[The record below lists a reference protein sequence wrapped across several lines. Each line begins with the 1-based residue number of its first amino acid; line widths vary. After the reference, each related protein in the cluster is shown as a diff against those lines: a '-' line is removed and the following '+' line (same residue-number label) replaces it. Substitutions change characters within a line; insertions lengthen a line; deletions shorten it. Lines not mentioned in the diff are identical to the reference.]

1 MKKVL
6 SFVLCIMMLTMS
18 FNIIIFADEEENLA
32 AEVMTKE
39 VFEASNGISMPY
51 RLYVPDDYSAEKEYS
66 FLLFLHGAGNRGND
80 NESQVSVNTGLIN
93 RIISGETIIANGQ
106 TIDSSKEF
114 IIVAPQCATEFQWV
128 DTSWSVIPDPS
139 YKLDEIPQSKY
150 MTAVVE
156 LIDSMKVKYNLNSS
170 RMYATGLS
178 MGGFGTWDLLMRY
191 PDLFAAAIPMGGAGD
206 TSKADVIKNT
216 PVWTFHQLHDPVV
229 ASDGTV
235 AMVKA
240 LIDAGAEV
248 KFTPYFDTV
257 HNAWTKGYAE
267 PELLQWLYNHTKET
281 KKIAFVGDSITY
293 GAGVA
298 NRDTDAFASI
308 IKAQYGDKYEISNF
322 GVSATSALKT
332 AKQPY
337 VDKDQYKASLEFE
350 PDILFIMLGTNDIKY
365 ENWDEGK
372 DNFVADYVELI
383 NSYRMI
389 KPSLKIYIGIPPRI
403 FKENVFGER
412 SPEILEKEGI
422 PAVYKVIEEVGATP
436 VDFFT
441 PTMDSPELFPDFL
454 HPAEEGNKVFAKI
467 VEEVMFAP
475 ADETVIPVTDGA
487 SDWAKDEIALAYA
500 SEIMPATLIG
510 GYTADIT
517 RKEFCQMVVNMLPE
531 NLEASRTA
539 SFDDCDDDAVGYAYS
554 VGVVNG
560 MSDKEFAP
568 DNKAT
573 REEMAAMLYRAFKL
587 VAPEA
592 VVSAVGE
599 YPDSE
604 SISDWAKESV
614 DFLNENKI
622 MNGDEAGRINPQANT
637 SREESILLVYRAYCA
652 AYYYGNK

>member
-6 SFVLCIMMLTMS
+6 SFVLCIMMFAMS
-18 FNIIIFADEEENLA
+18 FNIISLANTEANPA

-51 RLYVPDDYSAEKEYS
+51 RLYVPADYSDDKEYS
-66 FLLFLHGAGNRGND
+66 FLLFLHGAGNRGAD

-93 RIISGETIIANGQ
+93 RIISGETVRANGEM
-106 TIDSSKEF
+106 IDSSKEF
-114 IIVAPQCATEFQWV
+114 IIVAPQCASEFQWV
-128 DTSWSVIPDPS
+128 DTSWSVLPDPS

-156 LIDSMKVKYNLNSS
+156 LIDAMKEKYNLNSA

-240 LIDAGAEV
+240 LIEAGAEV

-293 GAGVA
+293 GAGVT
-298 NRDTDAFASI
+298 NRDSDAFASI
-308 IKAQYGDKYEISNF
+308 IKAEQGNKYEIANF
-322 GVSATSALKT
+322 GKSATSALKT

-337 VDKDQYKASLEFE
+337 VLTEEYKNSLAFE
-350 PDILFIMLGTNDIKY
+350 PDILFIMFGTNDIKY

-372 DNFVADYVELI
+372 DSFIGDYVDLI
-383 NSYRMI
+383 NSYKMI
-389 KPSLKIYIGIPPRI
+389 KPSLKVYVGIPPRI

-412 SPEILEKEGI
+412 SPAILENEGI

-441 PTMDSPELFPDFL
+441 PTMDSPEYFPDFL

-467 VEEVMFAP
+467 VSDVMFA
-475 ADETVIPVTDGA
+475 AEDETIIPVTDGA
-487 SDWAKDEIALAYA
+487 SDWAKGEIALAYA
-500 SEIMPATLIG
+500 SGIMPATLIG

-517 RKEFCQMVVNMLPE
+517 RKEFCQMVANMLPE
-531 NLEASRTA
+531 NLEATRTA
-539 SFDDCDDDAVGYAYS
+539 SFEDCSDESVNYAYS

-560 MSDKEFAP
+560 MSEKEFAP
-568 DNKAT
+568 DQNAT

-587 VAPEA
+587 AAPEA
-592 VVSAVGE
+592 VASVSGE

-604 SISDWAKESV
+604 SISEWAKESV

-637 SREESILLVYRAYCA
+637 SREEAILLVYRTYCS
-652 AYYYGNK
+652 AYYYGKE